1 MIYDVIVGGAGP
13 AGICAAI
20 AAKRGGAK
28 VLLIEDTAILGG
40 TNTLSLV
47 GPLMTYH
54 NQGNP
59 IIGGIAAEIIERLK
73 QVKGTLGH
81 LEDPLGFCSTVTPID
96 TEALKKL
103 YFDMIV
109 EYDIDLLLHTK
120 IIHTIVEEGTIQA
133 VTIANKSGVSN
144 LYAKVFIDA
153 TGDGDLATSAGAKY
167 HIGRDSDQLCQPMT
181 MPFVVG
187 NVDLNQLKKAMQEE
201 PDNFVLSDKY
211 DFQYIGISGFFKE
224 VQQAKA
230 NHDFNIQR
238 DRVLLFENVR
248 TNEVTINMTRVLK
261 HSALD
266 AQALTKAEIEGR
278 KQIEETFQF
287 LKQYIPG
294 FEQSYIVQTPYQ
306 IGVRETR
313 HMICDYMMTKED
325 VLAHRQFS
333 DAICVSAFP
342 MDIHSPVGAALEVD
356 DNPKANHLAF
366 EIPLRCLLPKG
377 LTNLIV
383 TGRMIGATH
392 EAAASLRVSPV
403 CMALGEAAGVLG
415 ALSIQQNADIRQVSY
430 QDVANQL
437 KNYHQI
443 LKYQ

>member
-20 AAKRGGAK
+20 AAKRSGAK

-54 NQGNP
+54 NQGKP
-59 IIGGIAAEIIERLK
+59 IIGGIASEIIERLK
-73 QVKGTLGH
+73 QMKGTLGH
-81 LEDPLGFCSTVTPID
+81 IEDPLGFCSTVTPID

-109 EYDIDLLLHTK
+109 EQNIDLLLHTK
-120 IIHTIVEEGTIQA
+120 IIHTVVEEGTIQA

-144 LYAKVFIDA
+144 QYAKVFIDA

-167 HIGRDSDQLCQPMT
+167 HIGRDVDQLCQPMT

-187 NVDLNQLKKAMQEE
+187 NVDLNQLRKAMQEH
-201 PDNFVLSDKY
+201 PDNFVLNDKY

-224 VQQAKA
+224 VKQAKE
-230 NHDFNIQR
+230 NLDFTIQR

-248 TNEVTINMTRVLK
+248 SNEVTINMTRVLK

-287 LKQYIPG
+287 LKHYIPG
-294 FEQSYIVQTPYQ
+294 FEHSYIVQTPYQ

-325 VLAHRQFS
+325 VLEHRQFS

-342 MDIHSPVGAALEVD
+342 MDIHSPVGDALEVD
-356 DNPKANHLAF
+356 DDTTVNHLAF

-377 LTNLIV
+377 LNNLIV

-415 ALSIQQNADIRQVSY
+415 ALSIQQNKDIRQISY
-430 QDVANQL
+430 HDVATIL
-437 KNYHQI
+437 KNNRQI
-443 LKYQ
+443 LKYK